1 MSDGPTGRQPAGPR
15 PAFPVA
21 DHAARRERARARLA
35 DHGVDGLLVTAPANV
50 RWLTGF
56 SGSNGQVLLAAD
68 PGEDRLVTDH
78 RYEERAAAEAPGIAV
93 ALTRD
98 PLSVAVPTAADRLGV
113 EAEHLAWGEARRWQQ
128 RADEQG
134 RTLVGT
140 EGLVEALRV
149 VKDDA
154 ELARLAAACAFTV
167 DALEWLFAE
176 VVAVGRTERELA
188 RVLERRFVDLGADAV
203 AFDSIVAGGPNAAV
217 PHHAPTD
224 RALRPGD
231 LLTVDCGALV
241 EGYHADCTRT
251 VAIGHLDG
259 DLARV
264 YVAVE
269 EAQARGRAAAVAGAT
284 GGEVDAACRD
294 HLASEG
300 LGEAFLHGTGHGV
313 GLDIHEAPAVA
324 KGSTATLA
332 AATALTVEPGAYLPG
347 LGGVRIE
354 DTLVVT
360 ADGPPTVLTPAP
372 RELRIL

>member
-1 MSDGPTGRQPAGPR
+1 VTATDHGPQPAGPR
-15 PAFPVA
+15 PAFPAV
-21 DHAARRERARARLA
+21 DHASRRARARARLA
-35 DHGVDGLLVTAPANV
+35 DHDVDGILVTAPANV

-68 PGEDRLVTDH
+68 PADDRLVTDH
-78 RYEERAAAEAPGIAV
+78 RYEQRAAVEAPGIGL

-98 PLSVAVPTAADRLGV
+98 PISVALTAAFTRLGV
-113 EAEHLAWGEARRWQQ
+113 EAEHLSWGAARRWQH
-128 RADEQG
+128 RAEEQG
-134 RTLVGT
+134 TTLSGT
-140 EGLVEALRV
+140 EGVIEALRV
-149 VKDDA
+149 TKDAA
-154 ELARLAAACAFTV
+154 EQARLAKACTITV
-167 DALEWLFAE
+167 EALEWLFAE

-188 RVLERRFVDLGADAV
+188 RALERHFVDLGADDV
-203 AFDSIVAGGPNAAV
+203 AFPSIVASGPNAAI

-224 RALRPGD
+224 RALQPGD

-251 VAIGHLDG
+251 VAIGHLDD
-259 DLARV
+259 DLVRV
-264 YVAVE
+264 YDAVE
-269 EAQARGRAAAVAGAT
+269 EAQTRGRAAAVAGAT
-284 GGEVDAACRD
+284 AGDVDAACRD
-294 HLASEG
+294 HLASVG

-324 KGSTATLA
+324 KGAAATLA
-332 AATALTVEPGAYLPG
+332 AETALTVEPGAYLPG

>member
-1 MSDGPTGRQPAGPR
+1 MSGPGPQPAGPR
-15 PAFPVA
+15 PPFPAA
-21 DHAARRERARARLA
+21 DHAARRARARSRLA
-35 DHGVDGLLVTAPANV
+35 GHGVDALVVTAPANV

-68 PGEDRLVTDH
+68 PSGDRLVTDH
-78 RYEERAAAEAPGIAV
+78 RYEQRAAVEAPGIEV

-98 PLSVAVPTAADRLGV
+98 PFAVALLAQLGRIGV
-113 EAEHLAWGEARRWQQ
+113 EAEHLSWSLARRW
-128 RADEQG
+128 RERGADVRCE
-134 RTLVGT
+134 LVAT
-140 EGLVEALRV
+140 QGLVEALRV

-154 ELARLAAACAFTV
+154 ELARLAAACSVTV

-188 RVLERRFVDLGADAV
+188 RALERRFVDLGADAV
-203 AFDSIVAGGPNAAV
+203 AFDSIVAAGPNAAV

-224 RALRPGD
+224 RALQAGD

-241 EGYHADCTRT
+241 DGYHADCTRT
-251 VAIGHLDG
+251 VAVGHLDD
-259 DLARV
+259 DLVDV
-264 YVAVE
+264 YAAVE

-294 HLASEG
+294 HLASQG
-300 LGEAFLHGTGHGV
+300 LGAAFLHGTGHGV

-324 KGSTATLA
+324 KGSAATLTT
-332 AATALTVEPGAYLPG
+332 ATALTVEPGAYLPG